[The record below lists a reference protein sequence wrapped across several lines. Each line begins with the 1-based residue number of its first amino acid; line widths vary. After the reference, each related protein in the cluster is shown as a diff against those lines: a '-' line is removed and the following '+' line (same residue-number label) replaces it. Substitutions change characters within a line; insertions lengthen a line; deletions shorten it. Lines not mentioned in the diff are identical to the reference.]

1 MLEETNGDCGR
12 SMGMGDVAYVA
23 VVIAFF
29 FLSMG
34 YARVAPRL

>member
-1 MLEETNGDCGR
+1 MLEQNNGDSGR
-12 SMGMGDVAYVA
+12 SMGMGDVVYVA

-29 FLSMG
+29 FLALG